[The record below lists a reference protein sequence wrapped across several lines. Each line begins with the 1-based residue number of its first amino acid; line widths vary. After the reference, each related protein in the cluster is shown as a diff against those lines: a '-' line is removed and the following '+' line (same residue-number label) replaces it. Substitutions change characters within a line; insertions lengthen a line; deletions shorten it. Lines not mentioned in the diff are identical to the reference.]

1 MPRVRLRVEG
11 QSHTLEQAERHASV
25 ASWWG
30 DVQAVAVRRVA
41 TSVLSGLFALSWVV
55 LPGFGAIDLS
65 VTWNA
70 EWPQVLEAG
79 WGLFATV
86 IVAASFARLAVGR
99 GASMPAVSQLVVA
112 TSCLAASAVVAREA
126 ELLVLVALLGLETA
140 IVAGLV
146 AATLRHETQSRPP
159 GLSRRLLLVAG
170 AGAVPWLAYA
180 LRMWSLNREDRT
192 DSDVT
197 LGIDHYSVQGALA
210 LLLAVLP
217 VWAAARA
224 DLRPF
229 VPVCTGIA
237 ASYLGLVSL
246 AWPNAAG
253 ALGQA
258 WSIAA
263 IAWGLALLAATFGAR
278 IHIVPLHQ
286 DRRRL

>member
-1 MPRVRLRVEG
+1 M
-11 QSHTLEQAERHASV
+11 
-25 ASWWG
+25 
-30 DVQAVAVRRVA
+30 
-41 TSVLSGLFALSWVV
+41 LSGLFALSWVV

-79 WGLFATV
+79 WGLFASV
-86 IVAASFARLAVGR
+86 IVGASFARVAVGR
-99 GASMPAVSQLVVA
+99 GASIPAVSQLVGA
-112 TSCLAASAVVAREA
+112 TCCLAVSALVAREP

-140 IVAGLV
+140 VVAGLV
-146 AATLRHETQSRPP
+146 ATVRQETGSRAPT
-159 GLSRRLLLVAG
+159 LSRWLLLVAG

-180 LRMWSLNREDRT
+180 AHMWSLNRDGRT

-217 VWAAARA
+217 TWAAARA

-246 AWPNAAG
+246 AWPDAAG

-263 IAWGLALLAATFGAR
+263 IAWGLALLAATFADRIGA
-278 IHIVPLHQ
+278 VPLN
-286 DRRRL
+286 RGRWEL